1 MAERPPDAKSEA
13 ITLPKPVKTLMQ
25 RFIVLLCLLL
35 SVPSARADE
44 ALRLRQRT
52 SINQIGPRLLA
63 SHLRHNGMAN
73 AMVSGPSLFY
83 ALSVLALGA
92 DGASRNLLRSQLLS
106 DPRAETS
113 VADIAGPLAKQFSTA
128 VTSGET
134 GGSFRLSQ
142 GLWSTNGANNSQP
155 FLLKQ
160 EFVLAAQTH
169 YGASHRVIDFEA
181 AGAAQAINSWAE
193 QKTKGLIPSVIDD
206 PTLAKLRWV
215 ILNTALFEGGWGTAM
230 QRVAPGGAYR
240 FVTLDGR
247 HQAARSIRS
256 ARYSAQI
263 VDLEDGS
270 VAFQL
275 PFAGGEYAFL
285 VHVPAAGQKH
295 IDRWLLEAA
304 IPALPETTQR
314 MFSSNGARQPLI
326 VQLPS
331 FSFSDGVSM
340 VAGSPIAADLGLAPL
355 FDRTV
360 NLNRLSEQPSQ
371 LGLVRH
377 HSRIELNENGVRAAA
392 ATLIGG
398 ISRTSI
404 GPVSPTRLIVVNRP
418 FVFAIVARASQTVLF
433 NGVLVVPPPV
443 PADLST
449 PLPRQ
454 RQVCRSQAR
463 S

>member
-1 MAERPPDAKSEA
+1 MK
-13 ITLPKPVKTLMQ
+13 

-35 SVPSARADE
+35 AAPSARADE

-52 SINQIGPRLLA
+52 SINQIGARLLA

-83 ALSVLALGA
+83 GLSVLALGA

-106 DPRAETS
+106 DQGVEAS
-113 VADIAGPLAKQFSTA
+113 VADIAGPLAKQLSTE
-128 VTSGET
+128 VTAGET

-142 GLWSTNGANNSQP
+142 GVWSTNGASGSQP
-155 FLLKQ
+155 FLLKR

-169 YGASHRVIDFEA
+169 YGASHRLIDFEA
-181 AGAAQAINSWAE
+181 AGAAQTINSWAE
-193 QKTKGLIPSVIDD
+193 QRTNGLIPSIIDD

-247 HQAARSIRS
+247 PQAARSIRS
-256 ARYSAQI
+256 ARYSAQV

-275 PFAGGEYAFL
+275 PFAGEKYAFL
-285 VHVPAAGQKH
+285 VHVPAAEQKH

-314 MFSSNGARQPLI
+314 VFSGNGARQPLM

-340 VAGSPIAADLGLAPL
+340 VTGSPIAADLGLAPL
-355 FDRTV
+355 FDSSA
-360 NLNRLSEQPSQ
+360 NLDRLSAQPSQ

-392 ATLIGG
+392 TTLIGG
-398 ISRTSI
+398 IRRTSI
-404 GPVSPTRLIVVNRP
+404 GPVSPTRQIVVNRP
-418 FVFAIVARASQTVLF
+418 FVFAIVARASQTLLF
-433 NGVLVVPPPV
+433 NGVLMAPPPD
-443 PADLST
+443 A
-449 PLPRQ
+449 
-454 RQVCRSQAR
+454 AR
-463 S
+463 